1 MCEVIQLCSHLE
13 KQLAEVWGQLRHDAK
28 SIITFFF
35 PGMHI
40 YPVVSQAVEEC
51 DPYCG
56 LLNDI
61 EEDTSDNHV
70 DEEDILGCPN
80 NRDSYWS
87 EGDQELIIP
96 CLALAR
102 ASKACLKKIRLS
114 VAENGK
120 KDQVAQL
127 DDIVDISDE
136 ISPR

>member
-1 MCEVIQLCSHLE
+1 M
-13 KQLAEVWGQLRHDAK
+13 
-28 SIITFFF
+28 
-35 PGMHI
+35 
-40 YPVVSQAVEEC
+40 EEC

-56 LLNDI
+56 LLNDV
-61 EEDTSDNHV
+61 EEYSSDNHV
-70 DEEDILGCPN
+70 GEEDILGCPN

-87 EGDQELIIP
+87 EEDQELIIP

-120 KDQVAQL
+120 KDHVAQL

>member
-1 MCEVIQLCSHLE
+1 M
-13 KQLAEVWGQLRHDAK
+13 
-28 SIITFFF
+28 
-35 PGMHI
+35 
-40 YPVVSQAVEEC
+40 EEC

-56 LLNDI
+56 LLNDF
-61 EEDTSDNHV
+61 EEDSSDNHV
-70 DEEDILGCPN
+70 GVEYILGCPN

-87 EGDQELIIP
+87 EEDQELIIP

>member
-1 MCEVIQLCSHLE
+1 M
-13 KQLAEVWGQLRHDAK
+13 
-28 SIITFFF
+28 
-35 PGMHI
+35 
-40 YPVVSQAVEEC
+40 EEC
-51 DPYCG
+51 DPSCG

-61 EEDTSDNHV
+61 EEDSSDSRV

-80 NRDSYWS
+80 SRDSYWS
-87 EGDQELIIP
+87 EEDQELIIP

-102 ASKACLKKIRLS
+102 ASKACLKKTRLS

-120 KDQVAQL
+120 KGQVAQL

>member
-1 MCEVIQLCSHLE
+1 M
-13 KQLAEVWGQLRHDAK
+13 
-28 SIITFFF
+28 
-35 PGMHI
+35 
-40 YPVVSQAVEEC
+40 EEC
-51 DPYCG
+51 DPYYG
-56 LLNDI
+56 LLSDI
-61 EEDTSDNHV
+61 EEDNSDSHG
-70 DEEDILGCPN
+70 DEEDILGCPS

-87 EGDQELIIP
+87 EEDQELIIP
-96 CLALAR
+96 CLALVR